1 MQWVI
6 VTQNIRRLSF
16 YTLPSRPLPSQG
28 VVIDGSVFLGA
39 PPAEGGGAHYCISE
53 PAEVPC
59 TIPVRKQVVLFR
71 AILSIR
77 AKPECLPRQA
87 RDKRRKS

>member
-1 MQWVI
+1 MI

-28 VVIDGSVFLGA
+28 VVIDGSVFLGV

-53 PAEVPC
+53 PADVPC
-59 TIPVRKQVVLFR
+59 TISVRSIAAR
-71 AILSIR
+71 ASRYLYIYIYIYIFIYIPSN
-77 AKPECLPRQA
+77 Q
-87 RDKRRKS
+87 SH

>member
-59 TIPVRKQVVLFR
+59 TIPVRKQVFFC
-71 AILSIR
+71 AILSIH